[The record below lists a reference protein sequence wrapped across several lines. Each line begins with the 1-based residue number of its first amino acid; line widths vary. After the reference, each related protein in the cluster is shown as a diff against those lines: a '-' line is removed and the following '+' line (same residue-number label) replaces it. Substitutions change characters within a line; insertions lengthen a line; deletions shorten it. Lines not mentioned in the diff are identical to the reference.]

1 MNRIIFIG
9 REDCNYQNEFSNLK
23 KISKKYF
30 YKSNID
36 NSKKL
41 TKLKKLKK

>member
-9 REDCNYQNEFSNLK
+9 REDCNYSERIYSNLK
-23 KISKKYF
+23 KISKKIVF
-30 YKSNID
+30 IRSNID

-41 TKLKKLKK
+41 NKSLRN